1 MKPSFSITLIAL
13 LSAAS
18 GSAWGQANVSGAW
31 ARATVPGQTSAGV
44 YMRLTSPSDTVLKS
58 VETPAGQAQLHEM
71 RMDGNIMR
79 MRALPQLPVPAGKAV
94 ELSPSG
100 NHLMIDG
107 LKKPLA
113 KGDKLP
119 LKLHFVGRDGKAQD
133 LALQV
138 EVLGL
143 DATGP
148 ATGDKAADKEANK
161 ADMGAMP
168 MKH

>member
-13 LSAAS
+13 LGAAS
-18 GSAWGQANVSGAW
+18 GPAWAQANVSAAW

-44 YMRLTSPSDTVLKS
+44 YLRLASPSDTVLKS
-58 VETPAGQAQLHEM
+58 VETPAGKAQLHEM
-71 RMDGNIMR
+71 RMDGNVMR
-79 MRALPQLPVPAGKAV
+79 MRALAQLPVPAGKEV

-133 LALQV
+133 VAVQV

-148 ATGDKAADKEANK
+148 TTGGKPASK

>member
-1 MKPSFSITLIAL
+1 MFPSKLSVASL
-13 LSAAS
+13 LCIVVPAAW
-18 GSAWGQANVSGAW
+18 AQATVSGAW

-44 YMRLTSPSDTVLKS
+44 YMSLASPSDTVLKS
-58 VETPAGQAQLHEM
+58 VETPAGKAQLHEM
-71 RMDGNIMR
+71 RMDGNVMR
-79 MRALPQLPVPAGKAV
+79 MRALPQLPVHAGKAV
-94 ELSPSG
+94 ELSPQG

-133 LALQV
+133 VTVQA

-148 ATGDKAADKEANK
+148 KDGTAG
-161 ADMGAMP
+161 MGTMP